1 MKEILNTHSILYAED
16 NKVLQSTT
24 VEYLKRFFK
33 EVYVANDGKEA
44 LALYRK
50 FQPHVLLLDVDM
62 PHVDGL
68 SVATQIRQNDE
79 NIPIVMMTAFTD
91 TEILLEATELNLS
104 TYLVKPVSSIKFKEA
119 LQKISQKLEMSA
131 SYSVLLEQG
140 YVWHSNTKILKNKGK
155 IISLPHKEQALLA
168 LLISHRKYCVSFEEI
183 MAVVWEDKLDK
194 EISIDAVKYH
204 VSQLRKK
211 LPEGCIQSIYGR
223 GYTLL

>member
-1 MKEILNTHSILYAED
+1 MKEILKTHSILYAED

-44 LALYRK
+44 LDLYRK

-68 SVATQIRQNDE
+68 SVAGQIRQNDE

-104 TYLVKPVSSIKFKEA
+104 TYLVKPVSSIKFKEV
-119 LQKISQKLEMSA
+119 LQKVSQKLEMSA
-131 SYSVLLEQG
+131 SYSVLLEEG
-140 YVWHSNTKILKNKGK
+140 YVWHSNTKILKKKGE
-155 IISLPHKEQALLA
+155 IISLPHKEQALLT
-168 LLISHRKYCVSFEEI
+168 LLISHRKHCVSFEEI